1 MEGQSQSR
9 PMALAFGAV
18 AAIGACVVLAAT
30 STAQPTSLYTVA
42 STGVSV
48 VRPPVALSQSA
59 AMGPHMGRPAMAAM
73 PTSEVDMAA
82 SASTP
87 IAQVPNL
94 SLVPMCFLS
103 RHAATQPKPLV
114 VNTKVSPFVCLCTL
128 FAFRRTSASRP

>member
-18 AAIGACVVLAAT
+18 AGACVVLAAT

-82 SASTP
+82 SPSTP

-103 RHAATQPKPLV
+103 RHAATQPKPAPAQ
-114 VNTKVSPFVCLCTL
+114 NSGTQHQ
-128 FAFRRTSASRP
+128 